1 MLYGTIFHMK
11 VKSGKEAEG
20 IACFQ
25 DWEKD
30 RQPNADGAIGG
41 FVMRPDNTPN
51 TLIGVAMFRDKA
63 SYVANGQTPEQNTWF
78 NRLMECLEEPSVW
91 EDGEYVMEDSKEL

>member
-1 MLYGTIFHMK
+1 
-11 VKSGKEAEG
+11 
-20 IACFQ
+20 
-25 DWEKD
+25 
-30 RQPNADGAIGG
+30 
-41 FVMRPDNTPN
+41 
-51 TLIGVAMFRDKA
+51 MFRDKA